1 MDGSVNLSATGVGY
15 WSIGNSPGTLTIV
28 DMNDPNTVIKD
39 FSAKGSYELIWNN
52 GICTDI
58 VNITVNDICD
68 CPISNNDLTNPID
81 LEYCGTVNN
90 LILSGETAL
99 PLGELINGFIA

>member
-1 MDGSVNLSATGVGY
+1 MNPVDSVCWNYRYSKGSAIDVSVNCFVDGSVNLSATGVGY

-52 GICTDI
+52 GICTW
-58 VNITVNDICD
+58 
-68 CPISNNDLTNPID
+68 
-81 LEYCGTVNN
+81 YC
-90 LILSGETAL
+90 
-99 PLGELINGFIA
+99 